1 MLSLSGAVPMTLD
14 LLDPLLYAGDPGPA
28 YQWLRDEAP
37 VYWDPHSSRVP
48 AFAGP
53 PAAVRSWL
61 LHQNAF

>member
-1 MLSLSGAVPMTLD
+1 MTLD
-14 LLDPLLYAGDPGPA
+14 LRDPLLYAGDPGPA